1 MTKEPEAL
9 RLAKSLEQL
18 GADIYF
24 THRTEDLEAAAIEL
38 RRLHEVNAE
47 LLGHLHVILDQVDYT
62 KGRCGRTEMVGA
74 CLDALEVRARAA
86 IAIAKAT
93 GEKE

>member
-9 RLAKSLEQL
+9 RLAESLEQL

-38 RRLHEVNAE
+38 RRLHAVNEELLEALEAAVEHLDWVGYGDKWERECAHSAE
-47 LLGHLHVILDQVDYT
+47 LPS
-62 KGRCGRTEMVGA
+62 K
-74 CLDALEVRARAA
+74 LEC
-86 IAIAKAT
+86 AIAKAT
-93 GEKE
+93 GETE